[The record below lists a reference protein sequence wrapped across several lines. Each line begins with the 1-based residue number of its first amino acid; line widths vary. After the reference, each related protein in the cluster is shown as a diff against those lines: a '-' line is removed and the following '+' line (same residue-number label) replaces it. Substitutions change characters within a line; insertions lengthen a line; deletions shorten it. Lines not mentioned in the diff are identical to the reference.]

1 MAKRKSS
8 IRKRAKASVI
18 PAETTL
24 KYTLPGDGED
34 IYIDLMRD
42 LSAVNRRGMNQGQ
55 VLHIAG
61 FTVKQDTGAT
71 SVQSLQATFKA
82 LPITWVAAQAYMK
95 ARMAWMEQQRRVR
108 LESGQEAIRP
118 AYEDFKIFMDAGH
131 RAWAVSRQGLDP
143 ADPKHLDSDEFT
155 VNTLDGA
162 GNNVAQGE
170 WDYSKLVYAD
180 QTADPEVVRE
190 PSLHLVGANVGG
202 AAPTDIGLI
211 QAYEESRATVDGD
224 QPNVPV
230 TAADNIYTWLTSSQ
244 DEAAS
249 SEIITNMLADN
260 DSPPYAINNY
270 GGGDSNYPTNV
281 DKCFIQTNQSNQVV
295 QAPGFPVLCGLLRI
309 FSQGKNLE
317 TGANVTLPGTL
328 LVHLAPGPK
337 KGVLSMNMG
346 DLV

>member
-1 MAKRKSS
+1 MAKKKSS
-8 IRKRAKASVI
+8 TRKRRKASVI

-24 KYTLPGDGED
+24 KYQLPGDGSD
-34 IYIDLMRD
+34 VYIDLMRD

-61 FTVKQDTGAT
+61 FTIKQDTGAT
-71 SVQSLQATFKA
+71 STQSFQATVKA

-95 ARMAWMEQQRRVR
+95 GRMAWMEQQRRVR
-108 LESGQEAIRP
+108 LDSGQEAIRP
-118 AYEDFKIFMDAGH
+118 SYEDFKIFMDAGH
-131 RAWAVSRQGLDP
+131 RAWAVAEQAAGRLP
-143 ADPKHLDSDEFT
+143 ADEFT
-155 VNTLDGA
+155 INTLDGA
-162 GNNVAQGE
+162 GANVNQGE

-180 QTADPEVVRE
+180 QTVDPEVVRE
-190 PSLHLVGANVGG
+190 PSLHLVGADVSN
-202 AAPTDIGLI
+202 TDIGLI

-270 GGGDSNYPTNV
+270 AGGDSNYPTAV
-281 DKCFIQTNQSNQVV
+281 DKVYLQTNQSNQVV
-295 QAPGFPVLCGLLRI
+295 HAAGFPALCGLLRI
-309 FSQGKNLE
+309 FSQGKNL
-317 TGANVTLPGTL
+317 TDGGDVTLPGTL

-346 DLV
+346 ELV